1 MIRFFF
7 FFFYTIEKDTSEA
20 EFAFLDCFQIPLGMG
35 GFGYMKVGLREAE
48 KGKMPL
54 PPCR

>member
-1 MIRFFF
+1 MISFFF
-7 FFFYTIEKDTSEA
+7 FFDTIEKDTSEA
-20 EFAFLDCFQIPLGMG
+20 EFALLDCPQIPLGMG

-48 KGKMPL
+48 KGAMLL

>member
-1 MIRFFF
+1 MISFFF

-20 EFAFLDCFQIPLGMG
+20 EFALLDCPQIPLGMG

-48 KGKMPL
+48 KGAMLL